1 MSEVE
6 SKVQADSRA
15 LLPEDVTGSA
25 DMNLRKQIYRVVM
38 GYIELPFKDDSG
50 HDEDG
55 VVVIDFIYKCI
66 DQRPQSFI
74 EGDHDVDCDFLQW
87 LLSSCCLIMSK
98 SSQMINI
105 NLINCLTKLFQLLFL
120 KDRKLFSYLTAG
132 LLRVIKDIVV
142 LSFSE
147 HGNVQFPPVSLFT
160 FHQKNFSSDLQAGIL
175 QLKSNV
181 EINVILLS
189 LLNLLHNLLENIG
202 PFPMELDWNHL
213 ILLSKNHNHQIRN
226 VSLKFIATSLSNGVT
241 MPPQILDSLCWL
253 LLDLLSHGPRTDYLQ
268 SLVSC
273 CDLVFGTSDREILAP
288 LRFFDQLAVALL
300 QLTYT
305 GIYKSSTIIF
315 QDCVGH
321 LLYNCWLVGVLSLS
335 KIRYLLHYIT
345 DTNSNL
351 KPFILLLEKALFNEL
366 AVISKCNESL
376 KFHNI
381 EHPHP
386 AFKKKLK
393 GSAPQYGQKRQ
404 NERKYSNSL
413 IKLLCHIMFSCG
425 QKLSQSIESQFA
437 SLANLET
444 LSSILRLVAGCSVK
458 HYEALKFWLE
468 RNEFAGM
475 LELLDAVSVKF
486 INSDTEYKV
495 LKLVYT
501 CLISIGCLMSQ
512 SDLFLAQKNQCLYIL
527 SNYSSKESI
536 IHHKPSYNGADFQW
550 ITEIEEINLDLAI
563 HALCALHYVCNGD
576 ILLEVVRK
584 GMVTGVLALKV
595 ELIRILPLV
604 MYELDSNE
612 AILFLNELVNDAAS
626 YSWTESML
634 LQLSKH
640 ALLLCY
646 IVTGVKITRSLEWR
660 LSQETFFIDNS
671 DYQHIVEAN
680 APINNELLSSTYCKI
695 LNFIILNEEKSKHI
709 LISTLESSIK
719 ICSFINQDALFPL
732 LSLMDHEDI
741 EVVSSF
747 GKHSAILFNLWGSY
761 EGDISNHPFLRKLT
775 LLALSC
781 HTKRSKVSID
791 ILGCLGR
798 FKNNNVFRHC
808 VILLLEMLLRGSI
821 VIKAAAFNE
830 IKELCRFHRLAS
842 GKLPLPLKH
851 QICELLVEI
860 LNEKP
865 FMILC
870 SNLKKNFC
878 AEISNVFGYKTVEEF
893 LQSIH
898 DPFISLLVA
907 EGSNHVLQ
915 CLTFIAEKFNKTIG
929 ELLVANFHYIFS
941 NLICKCSES
950 RRSLSLQ
957 FLKTIMPD
965 LDMVFVVRRSKILNQ
980 LLLQL
985 YSAPSQVTV
994 GITFLASVQKSPSSM
1009 SLSSDVEIAD
1019 HLEPNFLSILKFFD
1033 AKLEIACEHEDHD
1046 LGLMAISSL
1055 TSLIVIMGSKYITKF
1070 RVNVMALLRLCQKFK
1085 NLEVCK
1091 KACEAWDCFIQSV
1104 SIPLLGPLLSEIVVV
1119 LTPWVSLFSNIITKI
1134 FTYLF
1139 ITNKD
1144 SLCSYFDEV
1153 YVIPDHPFLKD
1164 INSVI
1169 KDSII
1174 SHNMSWECVLESH
1187 LKHLLKGI
1195 NHQRS
1200 DVRSHAVQSLLLH
1213 LKKHQTQIQELVINR
1228 DIVHPAIADIIT
1240 SLVCN
1245 LKDADSSLRLKCGE
1259 CLGIL
1264 GAIDPGRIS
1273 YQTVTTVKA
1282 IVYFETDM
1290 LSEKFSIELIEHL
1303 KQVFLASRDAQ
1314 EQNCCAFA
1322 IQEVLSVLNCANAD
1336 AGKSSDGTHIWNKL
1350 PENTQE
1356 IFSPYL
1362 HSKYSPRYP
1371 KLENSADFFK
1381 LSHFKSYKDWIQKWA
1396 VTLIYRLHKS
1406 IAKQLFLPCT
1416 LIFKYNIRPAEFLL
1430 PHVLLA
1436 VLSQKDFGIIT
1447 KIQNEICHI
1456 LQHCDSIRDIPR
1468 DVAETV
1474 SLCSQTVFASLDY
1487 LQTWVHNKMKLQPTA
1502 KSKPMKSTNESGSQN
1517 ISIVENFL
1525 KSIPKDL
1532 LAKAA
1537 FQCHA
1542 YTRALMYFQQFLKSC
1557 PSDIIQ
1563 KNLKFLQEIFVGL
1576 NDVDGVSGA
1585 AAFRSSQPTIQ
1596 EQILQY
1602 QSIGNYRDALLYYQ
1616 KAIRENPGVKYYEDS
1631 LHCLMSLGEFQ
1642 SALTYVKGL
1651 LAEKPELSHIFNS
1664 YYIEAAWK
1672 LGDWNS
1678 LEQSVKEA
1686 RSSLVNWGSGLGKLL
1701 LAAKKK
1707 ACF

>member
-160 FHQKNFSSDLQAGIL
+160 FHQ
-175 QLKSNV
+175 
-181 EINVILLS
+181 
-189 LLNLLHNLLENIG
+189 
-202 PFPMELDWNHL
+202 
-213 ILLSKNHNHQIRN
+213 

-315 QDCVGH
+315 Q
-321 LLYNCWLVGVLSLS
+321 
-335 KIRYLLHYIT
+335 
-345 DTNSNL
+345 
-351 KPFILLLEKALFNEL
+351 
-366 AVISKCNESL
+366 
-376 KFHNI
+376 
-381 EHPHP
+381 
-386 AFKKKLK
+386 
-393 GSAPQYGQKRQ
+393 
-404 NERKYSNSL
+404 
-413 IKLLCHIMFSCG
+413 
-425 QKLSQSIESQFA
+425 FA

-486 INSDTEYKV
+486 INSDTEY
-495 LKLVYT
+495 
-501 CLISIGCLMSQ
+501 
-512 SDLFLAQKNQCLYIL
+512 
-527 SNYSSKESI
+527 KESI

-604 MYELDSNE
+604 
-612 AILFLNELVNDAAS
+612 I
-626 YSWTESML
+626 
-634 LQLSKH
+634 
-640 ALLLCY
+640 
-646 IVTGVKITRSLEWR
+646 SLEWR

-680 APINNELLSSTYCKI
+680 APIK
-695 LNFIILNEEKSKHI
+695 
-709 LISTLESSIK
+709 
-719 ICSFINQDALFPL
+719 
-732 LSLMDHEDI
+732 
-741 EVVSSF
+741 
-747 GKHSAILFNLWGSY
+747 
-761 EGDISNHPFLRKLT
+761 
-775 LLALSC
+775 
-781 HTKRSKVSID
+781 
-791 ILGCLGR
+791 
-798 FKNNNVFRHC
+798 
-808 VILLLEMLLRGSI
+808 MLLRGSI

-915 CLTFIAEKFNKTIG
+915 CLTFIAEKFN
-929 ELLVANFHYIFS
+929 
-941 NLICKCSES
+941 
-950 RRSLSLQ
+950 
-957 FLKTIMPD
+957 KTIMPD

-1200 DVRSHAVQSLLLH
+1200 D
-1213 LKKHQTQIQELVINR
+1213 TQIQELVINR

-1282 IVYFETDM
+1282 IVYFE
-1290 LSEKFSIELIEHL
+1290 
-1303 KQVFLASRDAQ
+1303 
-1314 EQNCCAFA
+1314 
-1322 IQEVLSVLNCANAD
+1322 
-1336 AGKSSDGTHIWNKL
+1336 
-1350 PENTQE
+1350 
-1356 IFSPYL
+1356 
-1362 HSKYSPRYP
+1362 
-1371 KLENSADFFK
+1371 
-1381 LSHFKSYKDWIQKWA
+1381 
-1396 VTLIYRLHKS
+1396 LHKS

-1525 KSIPKDL
+1525 KSIPK
-1532 LAKAA
+1532 
-1537 FQCHA
+1537 
-1542 YTRALMYFQQFLKSC
+1542 
-1557 PSDIIQ
+1557 
-1563 KNLKFLQEIFVGL
+1563 EIFVGL

-1678 LEQSVKEA
+1678 LEQSVKEDKVA
-1686 RSSLVNWGSGLGKLL
+1686 FQAQLQAVRNSVMGPLTAASLELGSYQRGYEHIVRLHMLQEVEDMATQVIFSSESRTVDILKNWKSRLLSTEETFRTQEPILNLRRTLLSLVDEKQELLTLSIKQETGCLWLKSASIARHSNCMQAAHNLL
-1701 LAAKKK
+1701 LHAADYHLPEYCLEHADLISTQGDPHQALLNLQKTIESWTASEEVPLATK
-1707 ACF
+1707 AKVK